1 MASDEPIEK
10 PPSWRDRVS
19 ALRYVPP
26 LIKLVWTT
34 HRPLALAMFVLRLF
48 RAFTPLAT
56 LWIGKLIID
65 AVVNSLKRPY
75 FIAPGLVFIDA
86 RPAWHYI
93 WQLVAIELAVVAAQE
108 LLARTSIVVESLL
121 GDLFS
126 NRISVRIMEHA
137 ATLDL
142 AQFEDPNFY
151 DLLERAAK
159 ERVGRIGLLAQ
170 VLAMAQDSLTV
181 ASLGAAIIAFKPIL
195 LFVLVL
201 SILPSFV
208 GQTHFAALGYSLL
221 FRWTPQ
227 RRLLDYLRYVAA
239 SDATAKEVQMF
250 GLSAWLTERFRVLAH
265 RFYEEN
271 RDLSIRRGITSGLLS
286 LLGTLGYYSAFVI
299 IVFSAVTRAITIGSL
314 TFLAASFNQSRDIL
328 QRLLLQASDVYE
340 QALYLRDLFLFFDIK
355 PNVVSLPGAR
365 EVPRPIQTGFVFQDV
380 GFKYAGSERWAVRHI
395 NLTLGPGERI
405 ALVGENGAGKTTL
418 TKLLARL
425 YDPTEGRILLDG
437 VDLRQYDIKSLR
449 QAIGVIFQDFVRY
462 DFSFDENIGVGQI
475 DQTRGY
481 LDKAETADSPASR
494 PTPTGTVEPIS
505 SGAYPAY
512 RPRSRPTR
520 PTGGNGNG
528 VLPEPPRPIAP
539 NPPTVPPFPPIVRAA
554 EQSLADSLLTRFP
567 AGYRQMLGR
576 RFDGGVDLSGG
587 EWQKVAL
594 ARAYLRNAQVLIL
607 DEPTAAL
614 DARAEYEVFLRFS
627 ELVAGRIA
635 VLISHRFSTVRMA
648 DRIVVLAGGAEG
660 GHVVEEG
667 THEQLVAQGGVY
679 GELFA
684 MQAAGYR

>member
-10 PPSWRDRVS
+10 PPSWRDRIT

-34 HRPLALAMFVLRLF
+34 HRPLAAAMFVLRIM

-56 LWIGKLIID
+56 LWIGKLIIN
-65 AVVNSLKRPY
+65 AVVNSLTRSSWM
-75 FIAPGLVFIDA
+75 APGFVFLDT
-86 RPAWHYI
+86 RPDWHYI
-93 WQLVAIELAVVAAQE
+93 WQLVGIELAIVATQE

-151 DLLERAAK
+151 DLLERARK
-159 ERVGRIGLLAQ
+159 ESVGRIGLLAQ

-181 ASLGAAIIAFKPIL
+181 ASLGAAIIAFKPVL
-195 LFVLVL
+195 VFVLVL

-239 SDATAKEVQMF
+239 SDATAKEVRMF

-271 RDLSIRRGITSGLLS
+271 RDLSIRRGITSAALS
-286 LLGTLGYYSAFVI
+286 LLGTMGYYSAFVI
-299 IVFSAVTRAITIGSL
+299 IVYSAVTRAITIGSL

-328 QRLLLQASDVYE
+328 QRLLLQASNVYE

-355 PNVVSLPGAR
+355 PNVVSQPGAR
-365 EVPRPIQTGFVFQDV
+365 EVPRPIQTGFVFEDV
-380 GFKYAGSERWAVRHI
+380 GFKYAGSDRWAVRHI

-405 ALVGENGAGKTTL
+405 ALVGENSAGKTTL

-425 YDPTEGRILLDG
+425 YDPTEGRILLNG
-437 VDLRQYDIKSLR
+437 IDLRQYNVASLR

-475 DQTRGY
+475 DQTRTY
-481 LDKAETADSPASR
+481 LDEAETADSPASR
-494 PTPTGTVEPIS
+494 PTPSTVEPIA

-512 RPRSRPTR
+512 RPRSRPSR
-520 PTGGNGNG
+520 PSGGNGNG
-528 VLPEPPRPIAP
+528 VRPEVPKPITP
-539 NPPTVPPFPPIVRAA
+539 NPPIVPPFPPIVRAA
-554 EQSLADSLLTRFP
+554 EQSLADSLLPRFP
-567 AGYRQMLGR
+567 QGYRQMLGR

-627 ELVAGRIA
+627 ELVAGRVA

-648 DRIVVLAGGAEG
+648 DRIVVLGGGPEG

-667 THEQLVAQGGVY
+667 THEELVAKGGVY